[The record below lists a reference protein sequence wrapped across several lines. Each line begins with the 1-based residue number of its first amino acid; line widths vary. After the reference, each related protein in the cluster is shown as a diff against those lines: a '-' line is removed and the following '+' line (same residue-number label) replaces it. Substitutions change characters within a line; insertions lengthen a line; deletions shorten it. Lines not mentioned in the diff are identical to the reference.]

1 MNSACLK
8 LSSSA
13 RRENLMSG
21 KSIRRGKGGGKGE
34 RLSSALHSLWVCKIK
49 LDLLCFGSKHVAVH
63 TCVLVG
69 ELSWVMRVN
78 LALLL
83 RAWD

>member
-1 MNSACLK
+1 MG
-8 LSSSA
+8 
-13 RRENLMSG
+13 G

-34 RLSSALHSLWVCKIK
+34 RLLPALCLLWAWQWVCATLQK
-49 LDLLCFGSKHVAVH
+49 LVDLLCFVAVH

-69 ELSWVMRVN
+69 ELSWVIRVN

-83 RAWD
+83 RVWD